1 MEQIK
6 LTDQLSKHLLKD
18 ATLVFATSSL
28 GLLYDMPEVN
38 ASERTNLGDLEVLWL
53 ANFYSYM
60 LSLESDGKLEY
71 K

>member
-1 MEQIK
+1 MVYLNI
-6 LTDQLSKHLLKD
+6 
-18 ATLVFATSSL
+18 
-28 GLLYDMPEVN
+28 N